1 MNKSTLFEI
10 LDTMA
15 TKASI
20 CNDERPKYIDENGN
34 HKGNFRTFPIHSELK
49 GMELTLKIMG
59 IEFGYEF
66 NEDVTRITAI
76 KSGDIRIEVR

>member
-1 MNKSTLFEI
+1 MNKSTLYEI

-20 CNDERPKYIDENGN
+20 CNDERPNYIGENR
-34 HKGNFRTFPIHSELK
+34 KTNFRKFPIFSELK

-59 IEFGYEF
+59 VEFEYEY
-66 NEDVTRITAI
+66 NEDVTKITAI